1 MNAITDSDDSVYA
14 SFDCVHRENC
24 ILQVD
29 KSKLQIV
36 NQFGRQSGNQA
47 KSMVPLKLTW
57 IPATGVVVGSA
68 VAGGAFGYSG
78 YVRIWDPRSG
88 EVVWETNEP
97 GSGRSSRF
105 GDSFADVDADVE
117 GLLLFKLC
125 SKSGDLAMADMRYLK
140 EDPWVYL
147 REKNPSLVHYGGEVS
162 NCVVHCYKGQ
172 VFVARDGGLEVWS
185 RVEKRELLSDGDVLQ
200 SESNA
205 EELYRRNFVDKKEDS
220 ERGIIKKIEGGGNRL
235 FVSREDVEGIE
246 VWESSHSAGAI
257 SVL

>member
-1 MNAITDSDDSVYA
+1 
-14 SFDCVHRENC
+14 
-24 ILQVD
+24 
-29 KSKLQIV
+29 
-36 NQFGRQSGNQA
+36 
-47 KSMVPLKLTW
+47 MVPGKLTW
-57 IPATGVVVGSA
+57 IPATRVLFGSA
-68 VAGGAFGYSG
+68 VTGGAFGYSG
-78 YVRIWDPRSG
+78 YVRIWDTRSG
-88 EVVWETNEP
+88 DVVWETNEP

-117 GLLLFKLC
+117 GLLFFKLC

-147 REKNPSLVHYGGEVS
+147 KEKNPSLVSYGEEIRNS
-162 NCVVHCYKGQ
+162 VVHCYRGQ

-185 RVEKRELLSDGDVLQ
+185 RVEQRESVGGVL
-200 SESNA
+200 SESDA
-205 EELYRRNFVDKKEDS
+205 EGFYRRNFVDKREDS